1 MGESFRQSASGPDS
15 NWIVRAP
22 DGTLHILGNEEEVF
36 SNTFQPGIYHLFSLP
51 SSETSSAIQK
61 TLAKIPNGAEPA
73 GTFTVNIDIQ
83 ESEPGKISQK
93 EIESFLE
100 GMKIEIQEPHSQ
112 TATPKTSDGIPLAT
126 PFLLMV
132 AGMFLI
138 EGWMVRK
145 E

>member
-1 MGESFRQSASGPDS
+1 MGEPFRKSTSGSDS
-15 NWIVRAP
+15 NWIVHAP
-22 DGTLHILGNEEEVF
+22 DGTLHILENEVF
-36 SNTFQPGIYHLFSLP
+36 SNTFQPGIYHLFFLP
-51 SSETSSAIQK
+51 SSETSSK
-61 TLAKIPNGAEPA
+61 TLEKIPDGAEPA
-73 GTFTVNIDIQ
+73 GTFTVNIDVQ

-93 EIESFLE
+93 KIESFLA

-112 TATPKTSDGIPLAT
+112 TTAPQTSDGIPLAT

-132 AGMFLI
+132 AGMFLL